1 MTRVD
6 KRPGCD
12 TGMALGIFLLNLLFF
27 PILTTTLAFLF
38 GAGVSVPAII
48 IALAAAV
55 AFSYCLSGRNL
66 RQTAGVCLTGLALAA
81 ACILLCCLCLDW
93 SHDGNAYHKAVV
105 GLLRDG
111 WNPLKES
118 FYSFAAGY
126 DFLKEESATWFDAYP
141 KAAETWGACIY
152 LLTGNIEAGKAFN
165 LISGFALFFL
175 CQAFLGEGTNLKP
188 WQRAL
193 CAGALVLNPVSVSQ
207 CLTFYVDSF
216 LWMLL
221 LLFLAALLYLTL
233 REKGRYEKLS
243 CYLLFV
249 SIAVGLNVKFSGLIF
264 FGIPGIAFFL
274 YWSISALC
282 RQARPQA
289 KKLIARRFVLL
300 AAAVLCGL
308 LLLGCD
314 SYVTNTI
321 RYHNPLY
328 TMIGEGST
336 ELILSQLPPAFAEL
350 SNAERFVASLFSR
363 YSNSMSLTSI
373 QWKIPFTVH
382 REELT
387 AYVDT
392 RISGWGIF
400 FSGILILSIAV
411 LAAAALKHR
420 REWKK
425 ELEAGGLLLA
435 SALIGIFA
443 VPGLFW
449 ARYFVGLSYVPAAA
463 MAVLFARAN
472 RRNTGKKRRYLP
484 AMLLTGLLCL
494 NLAMPAA
501 RDGYELL
508 NSFRMRAELQQFSA
522 LCSEKTVTLGYS
534 PFYGHFFDLRDRG
547 ITAWQT
553 GDVPAENCD
562 GSIFGKTCLYYTAE

>member
-1 MTRVD
+1 MTGVD

-12 TGMALGIFLLNLLFF
+12 TGMALGVFLLNLLFF

-38 GAGVSVPAII
+38 GAGVSASALLV
-48 IALAAAV
+48 ALAASV
-55 AFSYCLSGRNL
+55 AFSYCLSGRSL
-66 RQTAGVCLTGLALAA
+66 RQTAGVCLTGLILAA
-81 ACILLCCLCLDW
+81 ACVLLCCLCLDW
-93 SHDGNAYHKAVV
+93 SYDGNAYHKAVV

-111 WNPLKES
+111 WNPLRES

-141 KAAETWGACIY
+141 KAAETWAACIY

-165 LISGFALFFL
+165 LISVFALFFL
-175 CQAFLGEGTNLKP
+175 CQAFLGDGTNLKT
-188 WQRAL
+188 WQRGL
-193 CAGALVLNPVSVSQ
+193 GAGALVLNPVSVSQ

-216 LWMLL
+216 LWMML
-221 LLFLAALLYLTL
+221 LLFLAGLLYLSL
-233 REKGRYEKLS
+233 REKGRYKKLS

-282 RQARPQA
+282 RQERPQA
-289 KKLIARRFVLL
+289 KRLIARRFLLL

-328 TMIGEGST
+328 TMIGEGAT

-350 SNAERFVASLFSR
+350 SNAERFIASLFSR
-363 YSNSMSLTSI
+363 YSNSMSLTSV
-373 QWKIPFTVH
+373 QWKLPFVVY
-382 REELT
+382 REEFT

-392 RISGWGIF
+392 RIGGWGIF
-400 FSGILILSIAV
+400 FSGILLLSIAV
-411 LAAAALKHR
+411 LAAAAVKHR
-420 REWKK
+420 RERKT
-425 ELEAGGLLLA
+425 ELEAAGLLLA
-435 SALIGIFA
+435 VALLQVVV

-463 MAVLFARAN
+463 LAVLFAWAN
-472 RRNTGKKRRYLP
+472 RRNTGKKRSFLP
-484 AMLLTGLLCL
+484 AMLLAGLLCL
-494 NLAMPAA
+494 NLAMPTA

-508 NSFRMRAELQQFSA
+508 NSFRMRAELEQFSA
-522 LCSEKTVTLGYS
+522 LCREKTVTLGYS

-553 GDVPAENCD
+553 GDVSAEDCD
-562 GSIFGKTCLYYTAE
+562 GSIFGKTCLYYKAE